1 VVGPVTGLGLYLG
14 GEHGER
20 LWAKADSHVM
30 ALGPPRCG
38 KTSCFMIPNVL
49 AAKGPVISTSTKDD
63 VLRATLAGRSAR
75 GTCWLFDPFNEVRA
89 PEGVRRLRWSPVSHC
104 SDWTVAQLVCADLV
118 NAAGIGGG
126 SSDPHWRAQALAM
139 IETLM
144 HAAAV
149 GGLGIDAV
157 AQWINRRDLRPAEE
171 VLATRGDPLAM
182 DVMAGMS
189 RIEARELSSVFSTA
203 SDAIAA
209 YRTQPALESGRGDPN
224 LTPAQLVGSGD
235 TIYVV
240 ASSEVQDLV
249 APTVVMLI
257 GRVVA
262 AAYARTREIGAGVGE
277 PLLLALDEA
286 ANIAPIKSLPRILSE
301 GASQGVLVAACFQ
314 DLSQTRQRWGSE
326 ADGFLTQFGGKLI
339 FAGVAQRSA
348 LEDIS
353 LLCGETEVPVRSV
366 SATLQAP
373 PRGRRW
379 AGSPSLTTSWSTR
392 RQATFSPAVISKG
405 VPGHALYL
413 EGAADPGW
421 VPLTHWKDDLG
432 LRAAMAPT
440 LERTPEL
447 PRFRKPGGRSLGWER

>member
-1 VVGPVTGLGLYLG
+1 
-14 GEHGER
+14 
-20 LWAKADSHVM
+20 M

-38 KTSCFMIPNVL
+38 KTSCFMIPNVA

-63 VLRATLAGRSAR
+63 VLRATIAWRSAR
-75 GTCWLFDPFNEVRA
+75 GTCWLLDPFNEVRA
-89 PEGVRRLRWSPVSHC
+89 PDGVRRLRWSPVSHC
-104 SDWTVAQLVCADLV
+104 GDWTVAQLVCADLV
-118 NAAGIGGG
+118 NAAGVGDG
-126 SSDPHWRAQALAM
+126 SPDPHWRAQALAM

-157 AQWINRRDLRPAEE
+157 ARWINRRDLRTAGE
-171 VLATRGDPLAM
+171 VLAEHGDPLAR
-182 DVMAGMS
+182 DVMAGLS

-203 SDAIAA
+203 SDAVAA

-224 LTPAQLVGSGD
+224 LMPAQLVGSED

-257 GRVVA
+257 GRAVA
-262 AAYARTREIGAGVGE
+262 AAYARSREVGAGVGE

-314 DLSQTRQRWGSE
+314 DLSQAHQRWGRE

-339 FAGVAQRSA
+339 FPGVAQRST

-353 LLCGETEVPVRSV
+353 MLSGEMEVPVRSV
-366 SATLQAP
+366 SRTVQSP
-373 PRGRRW
+373 RRGRVP
-379 AGSPSLTTSWSTR
+379 GGSLTTSWSTH
-392 RQATFSPAVISKG
+392 RQPTYSPAVISKG

-413 EGAADPGW
+413 EGGADPGW
-421 VPLTHWKDDLG
+421 VPLTHWRHDLG
-432 LRAAMAPT
+432 LRS
-440 LERTPEL
+440 ERASQL
-447 PRFRKPGGRSLGWER
+447 PRFRELGDCGRGRSLGWER